1 MNITLNGRPQ
11 EVAPGTRV
19 DQVVPSGSGI
29 AVAVNGVVVPAGA
42 WPATTL
48 AEHDTV
54 EVVTPHQGG

>member
-19 DQVVPSGSGI
+19 DQLVPSRSGI
-29 AVAVNGVVVPAGA
+29 AVAVNGVVVPAGT

-48 AEHDTV
+48 SEHDAV
-54 EVVTPHQGG
+54 EIVTAHQGG